1 MSFKEIKQLSTLQT
15 FVFLRVILDIVKYLD
30 KLDYFSSTNVLV
42 DETEYSIFILLIFLS
57 FYSKVQLKYN

>member
-1 MSFKEIKQLSTLQT
+1 MSFKEIKKLSTFQT
-15 FVFLRVILDIVKYLD
+15 FVFLEVMLDIVKYLD

-57 FYSKVQLKYN
+57 FYFNGTTEI